1 MSKKKTKIYC
11 YRLSKPLA
19 KSLNVELRKE
29 PGRIECEGSFI
40 IDQLGVLYL
49 ISQKKFKKDD
59 EIKFSNGKTI
69 NYKGVQKNSIS
80 FEIIDENTPVPE
92 SADDISGSLIV
103 YPTKEFFS
111 VIDPKNMYLEQVILS
126 IITDSVFKIT
136 EKKTRNSSTE
146 PADSIEQVL
155 EDELISAEI
164 QPALEQVNLDGV
176 IPEYTTDPADMMI
189 DPAPISENESEWYE
203 EPISTTNV
211 YEVLDEL
218 QDKVNS
224 LEQENF
230 RLSNKINS
238 TIEEIKN
245 INFFDRLFGKWK
257 SRLLD
262 ILQL

>member
-19 KSLNVELRKE
+19 KSLNVELKKE
-29 PGRIECEGSFI
+29 PGRVECEGSFI

-59 EIKFSNGKTI
+59 EIKFSNDKVV
-69 NYKGVQKNSIS
+69 NYKGVLKNSIS
-80 FEIIDENTPVPE
+80 FEIIDQNTPVPE
-92 SADDISGSLIV
+92 STDDISGSIVV

-111 VIDPKNMYLEQVILS
+111 AVDPSNIYLEQVILS
-126 IITDSVFKIT
+126 IITNNVFKMT
-136 EKKTRNSSTE
+136 EKKSRNSNTK

-155 EDELISAEI
+155 EEELISEEI
-164 QPALEQVNLDGV
+164 LPPVLEQVNLNGV
-176 IPEYTTDPADMMI
+176 VPEYTTDPADMMI
-189 DPAPISENESEWYE
+189 VAENEWYE
-203 EPISTTNV
+203 EPNGPESNICDLV
-211 YEVLDEL
+211 DEL
-218 QDKVNS
+218 QDKIKS

-230 RLSNKINS
+230 KLSNKINN
-238 TIEEIKN
+238 TIKEIKN
-245 INFFDRLFGKWK
+245 INLFDRLFGRWK